1 MRAAIIVML
10 SLALVHACASDQA
23 PSASPSPSPFSPFP
37 EGVVIEP
44 GPDAPSATVSA
55 ASQGGAE
62 IDVDYRYE
70 LGHCGFGSPFDFD
83 ASLWDPTGVLDRLGG
98 PVDAE
103 QEVGELINATS
114 GVIRLLD
121 GDHAQFLM
129 PSGTVVALTRHEGP
143 KEYSLCD

>member
-1 MRAAIIVML
+1 MRVAIIVVL
-10 SLALVHACASDQA
+10 SLALVQACASDPA
-23 PSASPSPSPFSPFP
+23 LSASPSPFLPFP

-62 IDVDYRYE
+62 IGVDYRYE

-83 ASLWDPTGVLDRLGG
+83 GSLWDPTGALDRLGG
-98 PVDAE
+98 LVDAE

-121 GDHAQFLM
+121 DDHAQFLM
-129 PSGTVVALTRHEGP
+129 PSGTVVALARHEGP